1 MRPSIGCAD
10 GPVRVLR
17 VEPRDGATGVFRDTP
32 IVASVLNDPV
42 GQGFVASLSHPL
54 EPSSVTVEAFA
65 VFDEEG
71 LVPGRSA
78 LSADGR
84 CVVWRAE
91 LLLAP
96 GAAHSVTV
104 TGLRDVRGRTM
115 APHRSGFVPCDLTFR
130 DLHEMPY

>member
-1 MRPSIGCAD
+1 MRASLAGAGD
-10 GPVRVLR
+10 PVRVLR

-32 IVASVLNDPV
+32 I
-42 GQGFVASLSHPL
+42 VASLSHPL

-91 LLLAP
+91 RLLAP
-96 GAAHSVTV
+96 GAAHRVTV

-130 DLHEMPY
+130 DLYDMAH